1 MFLSVLLFL
10 VTFNGAFLKPR
21 VPRGFLKCKRCRN
34 NSFSVCLHVKEESFT
49 GKFLDDTSQM
59 RAIDLKDDLVTNEN
73 LILPA
78 KYHER
83 TGHVLD
89 PTKNELQNDIDGF
102 EEFTKSKNLQINPK
116 KSSLMLFNFSSSLDF
131 QPSIRVEGQELEVVS
146 RTKILGLTISSSL
159 KWNDHVDVI
168 TTKARKRIFILR
180 KMMSNG
186 FDVELILD
194 TYAKEIRSVL
204 EYGCVVYQ
212 HGLTQ
217 ELSDKLGYV

>member
-1 MFLSVLLFL
+1 
-10 VTFNGAFLKPR
+10 
-21 VPRGFLKCKRCRN
+21 
-34 NSFSVCLHVKEESFT
+34 
-49 GKFLDDTSQM
+49 
-59 RAIDLKDDLVTNEN
+59 
-73 LILPA
+73 
-78 KYHER
+78 
-83 TGHVLD
+83 
-89 PTKNELQNDIDGF
+89 
-102 EEFTKSKNLQINPK
+102 
-116 KSSLMLFNFSSSLDF
+116 MLFNFSSSLDF

-217 ELSDKLGYV
+217 ELSDKLESVQRLVMYLISKYLNLDLSYMESCILHNIEPHSLRRQNQCETFIRRTIKNPTHADMFIHKVTDRKSSRRFHEYQSTNSRMFFSPLVALTRLGNTLKL